1 MTHASIARDLMAARR
16 EARLLDPKQL
26 PAIANVDDAYGVQTE
41 LAALTRNE
49 VRGWKVTALTRADQD
64 KFSSSRAVAGMLL
77 GDYVHANGATLKL
90 SGMIAPLLECEVAF
104 VLGADLPARAAPY
117 ARDEVEA
124 AIAQVVAAFEIPD
137 GRTPDESPL
146 LLKLADCM
154 NNGEF
159 IAGQPVPFSPGFDVT
174 NINITLAHNGET
186 RERGSSARIL
196 GDPLLAVLA
205 LANAQPLPAVG
216 LKKGQVVT
224 TGTCTTPIKLEKGEY
239 TAEFGVLGNVT
250 MTVV

>member
-16 EARLLDPKQL
+16 EGRLLDPKQL

-41 LAALTRNE
+41 LAALARND

-64 KFSSSRAVAGMLL
+64 RFSSSRAVAGMLL

-137 GRTPDESPL
+137 GRTPDDSAL

-159 IAGQPVPFSPGFDVT
+159 IAGQPVAFSPGFDVT
-174 NINITLAHNGET
+174 GIDITLAHNGQA

-216 LKKGQVVT
+216 LRKGQIVT

-239 TAEFGVLGNVT
+239 TAEFGALGSVR

>member
-1 MTHASIARDLMAARR
+1 MSHASIARDLMAARR

-41 LAALTRNE
+41 LAALAGGD

-77 GDYVHANGATLKL
+77 GNYVHPDGATLRL
-90 SGMIAPLLECEVAF
+90 SGLIAPLLECEIAF
-104 VLGADLPARAAPY
+104 VLGADLPARTEPY

-137 GRTPDESPL
+137 GRTPDDSAL

-159 IAGQPVPFSPGFDVT
+159 IAGQPIAFSKGFDVT
-174 NINITLAHNGET
+174 NIDITLAHNGKML
-186 RERGSSARIL
+186 ERGSSARIL
-196 GDPLLAVLA
+196 NDPLLAVLA
-205 LANAQPLPAVG
+205 LANAQPLPAGG
-216 LKKGQVVT
+216 LRKGQVVT
-224 TGTCTTPIKLEKGEY
+224 TGTCTNPIKLEKGEY
-239 TAEFGVLGNVT
+239 TAEFGSLGSVR

>member
-1 MTHASIARDLMAARR
+1 MTHASFARDLMAARR
-16 EARLLDPKQL
+16 EARLLDPKLL
-26 PAIANVDDAYGVQTE
+26 PAIADVDGAYRVQTE
-41 LAALTRNE
+41 LAVLARDD

-77 GDYVHANGATLKL
+77 GDYVHTNGATLKL
-90 SGMIAPLLECEVAF
+90 SGMIAPLLECEIAF
-104 VLGADLPARAAPY
+104 VLGSDLPARTEPY

-137 GRTPDESPL
+137 GRMPDDSAL

-159 IAGQPVPFSPGFDVT
+159 IAGQPVAFSKGFDVT
-174 NINITLAHNGET
+174 NIVITLAPNGAT
-186 RERGSSARIL
+186 LERGGSARIL

-205 LANAQPLPAVG
+205 LANAYPLPAGG
-216 LKKGQVVT
+216 LKKGQIVT
-224 TGTCTTPIKLEKGEY
+224 TGTCTTPVKLEKGEY
-239 TAEFGVLGNVT
+239 TAEFGLLGSVRL
-250 MTVV
+250 TVV

>member
-1 MTHASIARDLMAARR
+1 MTHASFARELMAARR
-16 EARLLDPKQL
+16 EGRLLDPKLQ
-26 PAIANVDDAYGVQTE
+26 PAITDVDQAYGVQTE
-41 LAALTRNE
+41 LAALAHND

-64 KFSSSRAVAGMLL
+64 KFGSSRAVAGMLL
-77 GDYVHANGATLKL
+77 GDYVHPNGVTLKL
-90 SGMIAPLLECEVAF
+90 SGMIAPLLECEIAF
-104 VLGADLPARAAPY
+104 VLGADLPARTQPY

-124 AIAQVVAAFEIPD
+124 AVAQVVAAFEIPD
-137 GRTPDESPL
+137 GRTQDDSAL

-159 IAGQPVPFSPGFDVT
+159 IAGQPMAFAPGFDVT
-174 NINITLAHNGET
+174 GIDITLAHDGQI

-216 LKKGQVVT
+216 LRKGQVVT
-224 TGTCTTPIKLEKGEY
+224 TGTCTNPIKLEKGEY
-239 TAEFGVLGNVT
+239 SAEFGPLGSVR

>member
-1 MTHASIARDLMAARR
+1 MSHASIARDLMAARR

-41 LAALTRNE
+41 LAALAGGD

-77 GDYVHANGATLKL
+77 GNYVHPDGATLRL
-90 SGMIAPLLECEVAF
+90 SGLIAPLLECEIAF
-104 VLGADLPARAAPY
+104 VLGADLPARTEPY

-137 GRTPDESPL
+137 GRTPDDSAL

-159 IAGQPVPFSPGFDVT
+159 IAGQPIAFSKGFDVS
-174 NINITLAHNGET
+174 NIDITLAHNGKMLV
-186 RERGSSARIL
+186 RGSSARIL
-196 GDPLLAVLA
+196 NDPLLAVLA
-205 LANAQPLPAVG
+205 LANAQPLPAGG
-216 LKKGQVVT
+216 LRKGQVVT
-224 TGTCTTPIKLEKGEY
+224 TGTCTNPIKLEKGEY
-239 TAEFGVLGNVT
+239 TAEFGSLGSVR